1 MTSYSHATAPTRF
14 AEVEGALIAYRSFGI
29 DKGTPILLLNH
40 YRAGMD
46 HWDPLVTD
54 GLAQGRRVILYDYR
68 GVAGSSGDP
77 RDTFE
82 AMGQDVAAFVRVLGL
97 PEVDVLGFSI
107 GGMIGLDLIRTNPE
121 LVRRLIVADAKP
133 RAGDTEGTDPRART
147 VADNPVPVKEDFLFL
162 FFAPSETSQQAG
174 QAFWQRR
181 HKRTEDMD
189 PPSSEATMKAQRAAV
204 TEWSKTKGE
213 RYAELAAITQPTLVV
228 HGRYDIM
235 QPPIN
240 AYTLAQRIPRAQLVI
255 YPDSGHGAI
264 FQYPGL
270 FADHAAR
277 FLDAEPAF
285 T

>member
-1 MTSYSHATAPTRF
+1 
-14 AEVEGALIAYRSFGI
+14 
-29 DKGTPILLLNH
+29 
-40 YRAGMD
+40 
-46 HWDPLVTD
+46 VTD

-68 GVAGSSGDP
+68 GAAGSSGDP

-82 AMGQDVAAFVRVLGL
+82 AMAQDVAAFVRVLGL

-107 GGMIGLDLIRTNPE
+107 GGMIGLDLTRTNPE

-204 TEWSKTKGE
+204 VEWSKTKGE